1 MGLLDTCPVIYPL
14 VHTATGGECLAST
27 TFVVVVVV
35 VVCLVFFSLWKHGQQ
50 KAESG
55 LFSIIHGLNRYLSLK
70 ISRTDMGMVIFSFNA
85 ELVISSPRF
94 RVY

>member
-1 MGLLDTCPVIYPL
+1 MGLLDTCPVIFPL

-27 TFVVVVVV
+27 IFVVVV
-35 VVCLVFFSLWKHGQQ
+35 CFILYCLWKHGQQ

-55 LFSIIHGLNRYLSLK
+55 LFSTIYGLNRYLSLK
-70 ISRTDMGMVIFSFNA
+70 ISRTDMGMVIFSCNT
-85 ELVISSPRF
+85 ELVLSSPRF